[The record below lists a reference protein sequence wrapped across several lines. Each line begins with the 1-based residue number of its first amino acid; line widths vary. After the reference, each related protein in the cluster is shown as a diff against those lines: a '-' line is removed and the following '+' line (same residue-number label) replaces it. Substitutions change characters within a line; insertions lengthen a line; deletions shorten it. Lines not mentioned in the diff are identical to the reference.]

1 MFQITLSF
9 IKLSYFVIISPK
21 GGEIMN
27 NDFSKLSDVLK
38 GFSIDIPKMPTLEL
52 PQIETPR
59 LNMIPTASN
68 LDLILPKYEEDC
80 PAISV
85 CKAVK
90 EECRKGATAH
100 INSRCS
106 GAEVHNV
113 LTKYNNQTINFNGN
127 VTQFSQGDNNQLTI
141 QNQLPPELIN
151 RKDEILDFL
160 IKPVVDGHL
169 IKNAECIRESH
180 KYIFT
185 IFYECRWL
193 LKIQNVSHKRS

>member
-1 MFQITLSF
+1 MLQIILSF

-59 LNMIPTASN
+59 LNMIPTAST

-100 INSRCS
+100 INSRYS

-141 QNQLPPELIN
+141 QNQLPPELIEELVKLLN
-151 RKDEILDFL
+151 SKETDKTGWISWFSKAAVIIGDLAPLVANILDL
-160 IKPVVDGHL
+160 
-169 IKNAECIRESH
+169 
-180 KYIFT
+180 
-185 IFYECRWL
+185 
-193 LKIQNVSHKRS
+193 